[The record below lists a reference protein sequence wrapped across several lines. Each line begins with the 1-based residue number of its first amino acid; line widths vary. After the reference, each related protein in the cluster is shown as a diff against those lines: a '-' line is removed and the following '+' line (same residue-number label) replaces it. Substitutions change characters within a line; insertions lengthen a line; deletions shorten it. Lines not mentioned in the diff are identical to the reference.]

1 MTELVTKRYNMIL
14 IKKLP
19 KLVTGEIDQFEYLTG
34 EVKRKVE

>member
-14 IKKLP
+14 IKKLQ